1 MHNTQEE
8 YILQMSIKTVIPWFR
23 IIILH
28 VVPKLAFLHP
38 SMVQFPDLKCSPDIQ
53 LRTTFFI
60 YVLHISANDSY
71 GFTE

>member
-23 IIILH
+23 IIIL
-28 VVPKLAFLHP
+28 VPNLAFLHP
-38 SMVQFPDLKCSPDIQ
+38 SKVQFPDLKCSSDIQ

>member
-1 MHNTQEE
+1 M
-8 YILQMSIKTVIPWFR
+8 
-23 IIILH
+23 
-28 VVPKLAFLHP
+28 VPNNHTSPKSGISHP
-38 SMVQFPDLKCSPDIQ
+38 SKVQFTELKCSSDIQ

>member
-23 IIILH
+23 MIIL
-28 VVPKLAFLHP
+28 VPNLVFLHP
-38 SMVQFPDLKCSPDIQ
+38 STVQFPDLKCSSDIQ